1 MSRGAQDGERI
12 VHFSNDNVPDDAR
25 RKKIRIWVF
34 TAQILTTSV
43 ANINPPMPLDVDNE
57 LPGIELW
64 FGISTSPEIGLLYH
78 LDSCAAMNK
87 GNISNK

>member
-34 TAQILTTSV
+34 TAQILTIPA
-43 ANINPPMPLDVDNE
+43 ANINPPVTLNVDNG
-57 LPGIELW
+57 LPRIELW
-64 FGISTSPEIGLLYH
+64 FGKSASTKIGLLCH
-78 LDSCAAMNK
+78 LDLYAAMNERV
-87 GNISNK
+87 